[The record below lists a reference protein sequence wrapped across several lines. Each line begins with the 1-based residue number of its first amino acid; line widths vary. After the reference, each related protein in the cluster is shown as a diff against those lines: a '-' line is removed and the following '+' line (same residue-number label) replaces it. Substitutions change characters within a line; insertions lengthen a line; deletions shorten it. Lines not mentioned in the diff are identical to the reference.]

1 MQLVTD
7 RSTWFDRP
15 KLAQELE
22 GRFLRQTS
30 CQVEKRRKRMRMR
43 KEANERQVK
52 GCRRQRT
59 V

>member
-1 MQLVTD
+1 VVQLVTD
-7 RSTWFDRP
+7 RRAWIDRP

-30 CQVEKRRKRMRMR
+30 CQVEKRRKRMR
-43 KEANERQVK
+43 KEANEGQVK